1 MTRRLR
7 AMAGDER
14 DYVLGTGDPEI
25 TRLGLQHAVWRERA
39 LGAWRRA
46 GVQRGK
52 TVMDLGCGPGWAT
65 LDLAEI
71 VGPAGKVIAVD
82 RSHRFLAAL
91 ERAAAARGFTNIE
104 IVESDVSDLR
114 LPPDSVDVVWCRWL
128 LIFTPDPEGV
138 VARVAPFLSP
148 GGAFVL
154 HEYGDYGTWRLAPR
168 SPAHDRMVEAV
179 VASWRAHGG
188 DADVGLRLPAAF
200 RANGLRVEHM
210 EPMIDTVTP
219 ADFVWR
225 WAAAYVETGGPR
237 LVELGFLDAP
247 TLERAQADWAAAEAD
262 PASLMITP
270 LVIEV
275 IGRKGGAVTPLP

>member
-1 MTRRLR
+1 MSD
-7 AMAGDER
+7 GER

-25 TRLGLQHAVWRERA
+25 ARLGLQHAVWRERA

-52 TVMDLGCGPGWAT
+52 TVMDLGCGPGYAT

-104 IVESDVSDLR
+104 IVESDVSELR
-114 LPPDSVDVVWCRWL
+114 LPAGSVDVVWCRWL

-138 VARVAPFLSP
+138 VAGVAPFLR
-148 GGAFVL
+148 GGGSFVL
-154 HEYGDYGTWRLAPR
+154 HEYGDYRTWRLHPR
-168 SPAHDRMVEAV
+168 SAAHDRLVDAV

-188 DADVGLRLPAAF
+188 DADVGLRLPGAF
-200 RANGLRVEHM
+200 RANGLRLEHM
-210 EPMIDTVTP
+210 QPLIDTATP

-225 WAAAYVETGGPR
+225 WAAAYVETGAQR
-237 LVELGFLDAP
+237 LMELGFLDAE
-247 TLERAQADWAAAEAD
+247 TVAGVQADWAAAEAD

-275 IGRKGGAVTPLP
+275 IGRKGEIFTPPR